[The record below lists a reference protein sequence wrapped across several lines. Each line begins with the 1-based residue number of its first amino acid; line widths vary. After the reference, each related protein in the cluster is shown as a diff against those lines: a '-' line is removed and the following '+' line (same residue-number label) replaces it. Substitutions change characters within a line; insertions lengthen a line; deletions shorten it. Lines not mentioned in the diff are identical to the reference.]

1 LKDHAKDV
9 SGVRVIAEVLP
20 DADTKE
26 MMKIASQLTEEGFL
40 TLLISERGKRASVV
54 SSVPRSLKDEIS
66 SASELVK
73 RVCEVLGGS
82 GGGKAEIAQGGGE
95 KVEMAEEAMKA
106 GIKLIQDVQ
115 K

>member
-1 LKDHAKDV
+1 
-9 SGVRVIAEVLP
+9 
-20 DADTKE
+20 
-26 MMKIASQLTEEGFL
+26 MQIASPLTEDGFL

-54 SSVPRSLKDEIS
+54 SSVPRHLKDEI

-106 GIKLIQDVQ
+106 GIKLIQDLQ